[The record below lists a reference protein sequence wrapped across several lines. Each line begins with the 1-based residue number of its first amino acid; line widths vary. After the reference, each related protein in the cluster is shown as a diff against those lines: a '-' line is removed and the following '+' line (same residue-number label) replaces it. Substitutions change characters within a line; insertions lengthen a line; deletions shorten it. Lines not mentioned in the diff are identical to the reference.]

1 MGTSVHWAYG
11 DEVGRAD
18 DVDPAVVAVLDPQ
31 DLTACHDTVPDDP
44 VEAAAAKLAGSPR
57 PHPGR
62 YPKFPARR
70 TRSYPSGERVHVAA
84 GESDLRQMEI
94 RHLS

>member
-11 DEVGRAD
+11 HDLGRAD
-18 DVDPAVVAVLDPQ
+18 DVDPAVVAILDPQ
-31 DLTACHDTVPDDP
+31 DLIAADDAVPDDP
-44 VEAAAAKLAGSPR
+44 VEAAAGKLVGSPR

-62 YPKFPARR
+62 HPKFPARR